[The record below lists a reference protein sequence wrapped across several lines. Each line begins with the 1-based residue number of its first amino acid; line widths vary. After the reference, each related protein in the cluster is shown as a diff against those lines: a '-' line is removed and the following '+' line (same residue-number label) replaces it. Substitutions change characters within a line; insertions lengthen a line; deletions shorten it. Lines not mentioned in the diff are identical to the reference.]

1 MAAVSA
7 TPPADD
13 LQTRAEPDRAGR
25 AFLVFADQREFPL
38 DPESAPVT
46 VGRHPSCDL
55 LIEQDDQVSRQ
66 HARFERVEGH
76 WELVDDGS
84 SRNGTFVNEQRV
96 RGRRRLRGGDTLR
109 FGSTILTFRLQAG
122 PAPAAAVDL
131 STTQRR
137 VLAALCRSYRSTGLA
152 TEDAIAEELFLSAA
166 AVKTHL
172 RVLCAKLT
180 VEQLP
185 GSDAWARLA
194 ERALYTGL
202 ISEREL

>member
-96 RGRRRLRGGDTLR
+96 GGRRRLRGEDTLR
-109 FGSTILTFRLQAG
+109 FGSTVLTFRLQAG

-137 VLAALCRSYRSTGLA
+137 GLA
-152 TEDAIAEELFLSAA
+152 TEEAIAEELFLSAA

-172 RVLCAKLT
+172 RVLCAKLS

-185 GSDAWARLA
+185 ASDGWARLA
-194 ERALYTGL
+194 ERALSTGL